1 MSYIH
6 IYIYESIPCGRAS
19 LFPWASSTF
28 FPFNLAVLSA
38 NECLARFLSF
48 TCFPFS
54 PFAIHTFAATGLLAR
69 APAAS
74 HMAILV
80 RRRAVRAC
88 YMYIISRFIHLFS
101 SFLVRLSLL
110 SLFRFSLSFLS
121 FSFSPPVTG
130 RLKGPTESRHVK
142 IRHL

>member
-1 MSYIH
+1 MKVYHAGEPLSFPGLVLLSSPLIWLSSAQTSAWPDFFHSLVFLFPLCDTH
-6 IYIYESIPCGRAS
+6 IRRDGLARSRAS
-19 LFPWASSTF
+19 RIPYGHPCSKKSS
-28 FPFNLAVLSA
+28 
-38 NECLARFLSF
+38 ARMLYVYNFKV
-48 TCFPFS
+48 
-54 PFAIHTFAATGLLAR
+54 HT
-69 APAAS
+69 P
-74 HMAILV
+74 
-80 RRRAVRAC
+80 
-88 YMYIISRFIHLFS
+88 FS